1 LRQSETEALQ
11 KSQENWLLECLQRN
25 AGSYYGRRYGFEK
38 IGSVE
43 AYRKQV
49 PLVDYETLSPLIE
62 RISHGETDLLFR
74 GSPVAFEITGGSSGG
89 GKLIP
94 YTQESFADF
103 RHAIL
108 PWFGHIA
115 ERYGVTG
122 AAAYWSISP
131 ALRRPDF
138 TAGGIRIGVP
148 DIAYLGDEAA
158 AAFADAAVVPSWV
171 GELTD
176 VGQWQLATLYWLIR
190 CEYLEMVSVWSPT
203 FLMMLMELLEER
215 HRELLQI
222 LHEGGTIARH
232 ELQPD
237 AEAGRRFEHYLE
249 TRESAAL
256 WPRLKLISC
265 WQDASSKPFY
275 ERLQQRLSHSEFQPK
290 GLICTEGVV
299 TMPDREGNPLLS
311 AESGFYEFLDG
322 EAKAYLAD
330 ELTTGEAYEVVMTT
344 NGGLYRY
351 RSGDLVRCE
360 GRKRG
365 VPILRFIGRSGI
377 VSDMVGEK
385 LNEAFVRK
393 ALEEVGGFAM
403 LISVR
408 TGRPHYLLLTDSH
421 DGATMVEEVEEKL
434 RTNPQYAYARE
445 IGQLAGLETVLLEEA
460 MRHYID
466 YKTALGSRIGD
477 IKIPALQ
484 TDEAWL
490 KRVKGER
497 K

>member
-11 KSQENWLLECLQRN
+11 ASQERWLLECLQRN
-25 AGSYYGRRYGFEK
+25 AGSYYGRQYGFEK
-38 IGSVE
+38 IGSAE

-62 RISHGETDLLFR
+62 RIAKGETDLLFR
-74 GSPVAFEITGGSSGG
+74 GSPIAFEITGGSSGG

-103 RHAIL
+103 RRAIL

-131 ALRRPDF
+131 ALRLPNF
-138 TAGGIRIGVP
+138 TKSGIRIGVT
-148 DIAYLGDEAA
+148 DAAYLGEETG

-176 VGQWQLATLYWLIR
+176 VGQWQLATLYWLTR
-190 CEYLEMVSVWSPT
+190 CEELELVSVWSPT

-215 HRELLQI
+215 HRELLKL
-222 LHEGGTIARH
+222 LHYGGTIAGH

-237 AEAGRRFEHYLE
+237 AEAGRRFERYLE
-249 TRESAAL
+249 TRESAEL

-265 WQDASSKPFY
+265 WQDASSRPFY
-275 ERLQQRLSHSEFQPK
+275 ERLQQRLPHSEFQPK

-299 TMPDREGNPLLS
+299 TMPDGEGSPLLS
-311 AESGFYEFLDG
+311 PESGFYEFLDVDG
-322 EAKAYLAD
+322 KAYLAD
-330 ELTTGEAYEVVMTT
+330 ELTAGEAYEVVMTT

-360 GRKRG
+360 GRKKG
-365 VPILRFIGRSGI
+365 IPVLRFIGRSGI

-385 LNEAFVRK
+385 LNEAFVRQ
-393 ALEEVGGFAM
+393 ALEGVGGFAM
-403 LISVR
+403 LMAVQ
-408 TGRPHYLLLTDSH
+408 TGRPHYLLLTDST
-421 DGATMVEEVEEKL
+421 DGAALAEEVEAKL
-434 RTNPQYAYARE
+434 RANPQYAYARE
-445 IGQLAGLETVLLEEA
+445 IGQLAELETALLEEA

-490 KRVKGER
+490 KRVKGVR
-497 K
+497 R